1 MDSHT
6 FTPGRANLRS
16 NSPVVPWT
24 VVFEDEG
31 VAGYLYACDRSFPTR
46 SSTISSSSIDEQSIL
61 DAMLL
66 YNVRSLE
73 EPRRQRLATVQW
85 SRDGLQALF
94 YIDGT
99 PQGFIDFAARQSF
112 CRSNFP
118 NFVEQKGDAWR
129 KSSHAWDEAKITSF
143 EAALYH

>member
-1 MDSHT
+1 MDSLT
-6 FTPGRANLRS
+6 FTPGRAYLKS
-16 NSPVVPWT
+16 NSAVLPWS

-31 VAGYLYACDRSFPTR
+31 SAGYLYACDRTWPTE
-46 SSTISSSSIDEQSIL
+46 EQGIL
-61 DAMLL
+61 DAMLI

-73 EPRRQRLATVQW
+73 DSQRERIAAVQW

-99 PQGFIDFAARQSF
+99 PQAFVDFAAHESF

-118 NFVEQKGDAWR
+118 NFVEQKGELWR
-129 KSSHAWDEAKITSF
+129 KHSHAWDEAKIRSF

>member
-1 MDSHT
+1 MDSLT
-6 FTPGRANLRS
+6 FTPGKAS
-16 NSPVVPWT
+16 FESHSPVVPWT

-31 VAGYLYACDRSFPTR
+31 AAGYLYACDRSSPTR
-46 SSTISSSSIDEQSIL
+46 SATLDEQSIL

-73 EPRRQRLATVQW
+73 EPTRQRLAAVQW

-99 PQGFIDFAARQSF
+99 PQAFIDFAARQSF

-118 NFVEQKGDAWR
+118 NFVEQQGDTWR
-129 KSSHAWDEAKITSF
+129 KTSHAWDEAKVKSF
-143 EAALYH
+143 EASLYH

>member
-1 MDSHT
+1 MDSQT
-6 FTPGRANLRS
+6 FTPGHANLRS
-16 NSPVVPWT
+16 DSLAVPWT

-31 VAGYLYACDRSFPTR
+31 AAGYLYACNRSFANE
-46 SSTISSSSIDEQSIL
+46 DQSIL
-61 DAMLL
+61 DSMLI

-73 EPRRQRLATVQW
+73 DPSRERLAAIQW
-85 SRDGLQALF
+85 SRDGLQAIF

-99 PQGFIDFAARQSF
+99 PQAFIDFAARQSF

-118 NFVEQKGDAWR
+118 NFVEQQGDTWR
-129 KSSHAWDEAKITSF
+129 KTSHVWDEAKVTSF

>member
-1 MDSHT
+1 MDSLS
-6 FTPGRANLRS
+6 FTPGRAYFKS

-31 VAGYLYACDRSFPTR
+31 AAGYLYACDRSWPTE
-46 SSTISSSSIDEQSIL
+46 EQGIR
-61 DAMLL
+61 DAMLI

-73 EPRRQRLATVQW
+73 DPGRERIAAVQW
-85 SRDGLQALF
+85 SHDGMQAVF

-99 PQGFIDFAARQSF
+99 PQAFIDFAARQSF

-118 NFVEQKGDAWR
+118 NFMEQTSDTWR
-129 KSSHAWDEAKITSF
+129 KNSHQWDEVKVKNF
-143 EAALYH
+143 ESSLYH

>member
-1 MDSHT
+1 MDSLT
-6 FTPGRANLRS
+6 FTPGRAYLKS
-16 NSPVVPWT
+16 NSAPANTVTAPWS

-31 VAGYLYACDRSFPTR
+31 AAGYLYACDRSFPTEE
-46 SSTISSSSIDEQSIL
+46 DGIL
-61 DAMLL
+61 DAMLI

-73 EPRRQRLATVQW
+73 DPARERLATVQW
-85 SRDGLQALF
+85 SRDGMQAVF

-99 PQGFIDFAARQSF
+99 PQGFLDFAARQSF

-118 NFVEQKGDAWR
+118 NFMEQKADTWR
-129 KSSHAWDEAKITSF
+129 KTTHQWDEAKIKSF

>member
-1 MDSHT
+1 MDSLT
-6 FTPGRANLRS
+6 FTPGHAHLKS
-16 NSPVVPWT
+16 NSATVPWS

-31 VAGYLYACDRSFPTR
+31 TAAYLYACDRSFPTE
-46 SSTISSSSIDEQSIL
+46 EQRIL
-61 DAMLL
+61 DAMLI

-73 EPRRQRLATVQW
+73 EPQRERLVAVQW
-85 SRDGLQALF
+85 SRDGLQAVL

-99 PQGFIDFAARQSF
+99 PQGFVDFAARQSF

-118 NFVEQKGDAWR
+118 NFTEQKGDAWR
-129 KSSHAWDEAKITSF
+129 KTSHQWDEARIKSF

>member
-1 MDSHT
+1 MDSLT
-6 FTPGRANLRS
+6 FTPGRALLKS
-16 NSPVVPWT
+16 DSAVAPWS

-31 VAGYLYACDRSFPTR
+31 AAGYLYAFDRSFPTE
-46 SSTISSSSIDEQSIL
+46 EQSIL

-73 EPRRQRLATVQW
+73 EPERERLATVQW
-85 SRDGLQALF
+85 SRDGMQAVF

-99 PQGFIDFAARQSF
+99 PQGFLDFAARQSF

-118 NFVEQKGDAWR
+118 NFVEQKCDTWR
-129 KSSHAWDEAKITSF
+129 KTSHQWDEAKIKSF